1 MEILTN
7 VQLFL
12 LCPDGDVVSF
22 TGAEQTITM
31 ELASAEIED
40 HIGVEML
47 PVEAGLKME
56 MGGSGTSCAPSQR
69 NGLPCLD
76 PVTRFDEVFGVV
88 AINGLQTVVMP
99 DNNHVA
105 ISRVGF
111 GHPYNAIKSS
121 HDRVV
126 GLRLDVHAR
135 MVPASAS
142 VG

>member
-31 ELASAEIED
+31 ELASTEIED

-56 MGGSGTSCAPSQR
+56 MGGSGTSRASCQR

-88 AINGLQTVVMP
+88 AINGL
-99 DNNHVA
+99 
-105 ISRVGF
+105 
-111 GHPYNAIKSS
+111 
-121 HDRVV
+121 
-126 GLRLDVHAR
+126 
-135 MVPASAS
+135 
-142 VG
+142 

>member
-22 TGAEQTITM
+22 TGAKQAITM
-31 ELASAEIED
+31 ELASTEIED
-40 HIGVEML
+40 HIGIEML

-76 PVTRFDEVFGVV
+76 PVTRFHEVFGVV
-88 AINGLQTVVMP
+88 AINGL
-99 DNNHVA
+99 
-105 ISRVGF
+105 
-111 GHPYNAIKSS
+111 
-121 HDRVV
+121 
-126 GLRLDVHAR
+126 
-135 MVPASAS
+135 
-142 VG
+142 

>member
-40 HIGVEML
+40 HIGIEML

-56 MGGSGTSCAPSQR
+56 RALRWSATTKYWSAR
-69 NGLPCLD
+69 
-76 PVTRFDEVFGVV
+76 RV
-88 AINGLQTVVMP
+88 A
-99 DNNHVA
+99 
-105 ISRVGF
+105 
-111 GHPYNAIKSS
+111 
-121 HDRVV
+121 
-126 GLRLDVHAR
+126 
-135 MVPASAS
+135 
-142 VG
+142 